1 MIDVHCHLT
10 DPRLEGYAPEESVSI
25 ITTGTSVEDSEKAVE
40 LAEKFD
46 NVLACVGIHPEEIQ
60 DSNNKYIN
68 QPLREQIQI
77 LKQLT
82 KHPKV
87 VGIGEVGL
95 DFRSET
101 KPEEKSGQKK
111 LFEAMVGLAEETGL
125 PIVVHN
131 RNADEDV
138 LKILE
143 GVKTGV
149 LMHCFTRGREF
160 MQKCAERGWY
170 MSFGGLVTYE
180 NNPRMKIV
188 VRELPAEWLLLET
201 DAPYSVPA
209 GVKSDINTPM
219 NVKIVAEK
227 VAEIRGVAAGYI
239 DELTSANAG
248 RLFKLT

>member
-10 DPRLEGYAPEESVSI
+10 DSRYRDNEISEIAESGVKI
-25 ITTGTSVEDSEKAVE
+25 ITAGTSLEDSIEAVQ
-40 LAEKFD
+40 LSEKFD
-46 NVLACVGIHPEEIQ
+46 NVWAVAGIHPENVFDGWQ
-60 DSNNKYIN
+60 KNM
-68 QPLREQIQI
+68 RELIKLI
-77 LKQLT
+77 

-95 DFRSET
+95 DFRLET
-101 KPEEKSGQKK
+101 KPEEKNKQKE
-111 LFEAMVGLAEETGL
+111 LFGAMAGLAEETRL

-131 RNADEDV
+131 RNADED
-138 LKILE
+138 ILRILN
-143 GVKTGV
+143 GVRTGV

-188 VRELPAEWLLLET
+188 IRELPEELLLLET
-201 DAPYSVPA
+201 DAPYSVPV
-209 GVKSDINTPM
+209 GVQSDINTPV

-227 VAEIRGVAAGYI
+227 VAEIRGVAVRYI

>member
-10 DPRLEGYAPEESVSI
+10 DSRYRDNEISEIVRSGVKI
-25 ITTGTSVEDSEKAVE
+25 ITAGTSLEDSIKAVQ

-46 NVLACVGIHPEEIQ
+46 DIWVVAGIHPENVIDDWQKSIHELG
-60 DSNNKYIN
+60 K
-68 QPLREQIQI
+68 
-77 LKQLT
+77 LT

-95 DFRSET
+95 DFRPET
-101 KPEEKSGQKK
+101 IPEEKKRQKE
-111 LFEAMVGLAEETGL
+111 LFEAIVGLAEETRL

-131 RNADEDV
+131 RNADED
-138 LKILE
+138 ILE
-143 GVKTGV
+143 ILDGIKTGV

-188 VRELPAEWLLLET
+188 VRELPEKLLLLET

-209 GVKSDINTPM
+209 GAKGDINTPA

-227 VAEIRGVAAGYI
+227 VAEIRGVAVRYT

>member
-10 DPRLEGYAPEESVSI
+10 DSRYRDDEMSEIAGSGVKI
-25 ITTGTSVEDSEKAVE
+25 ITAGTSLEDSIKAVH
-40 LAEKFD
+40 LAEKYD
-46 NVLACVGIHPEEIQ
+46 GIWAVVGIHPENSYESGVMSYETKQKLQKLI
-60 DSNNKYIN
+60 NK
-68 QPLREQIQI
+68 
-77 LKQLT
+77 
-82 KHPKV
+82 KV

-95 DFRSET
+95 DFRPET
-101 KPEEKSGQKK
+101 KPEEKKKQKE
-111 LFEAMVGLAEETGL
+111 LFEAMAGLAEETRL

-131 RNADEDV
+131 RNADED
-138 LKILE
+138 ILE
-143 GVKTGV
+143 ILDGIKTGV

-170 MSFGGLVTYE
+170 MSFGGLVTYK

-188 VRELPAEWLLLET
+188 VRELPAELLLLET
-201 DAPYSVPA
+201 DAPSSVPVGA
-209 GVKSDINTPM
+209 KGDINTPV

-227 VAEIRGVAAGYI
+227 VAEIRGVAVRYI